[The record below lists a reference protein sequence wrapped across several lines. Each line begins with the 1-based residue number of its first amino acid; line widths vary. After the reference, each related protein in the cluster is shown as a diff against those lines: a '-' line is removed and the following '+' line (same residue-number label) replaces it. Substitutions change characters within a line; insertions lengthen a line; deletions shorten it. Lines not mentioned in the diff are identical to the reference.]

1 MQNGQSERASCSC
14 SCAFGRC
21 LEHLI
26 THQHVKNIP
35 LSTYDDV
42 TPPKSRR
49 PNNCL
54 LGTFLENFAGKRFS
68 VQFCCLLPVTTERL
82 CLAQTRLFSSNRLLL
97 LRLPRVGLAWLVGG
111 RRRGIH
117 SFNRSHLSSV
127 QFDSVSSSSD
137 FVIQGSQVRIAALDK
152 VNRHHRILASAV
164 CYIHYESCE
173 RVAWILKTF
182 NISSLNSQRP
192 TLIHK

>member
-1 MQNGQSERASCSC
+1 MLVLLRFRQVSGTPHYSSARKKHTAVYIR
-14 SCAFGRC
+14 RC
-21 LEHLI
+21 E
-26 THQHVKNIP
+26 
-35 LSTYDDV
+35 S
-42 TPPKSRR
+42 PPK
-49 PNNCL
+49 
-54 LGTFLENFAGKRFS
+54 AGGPTTAFWARS
-68 VQFCCLLPVTTERL
+68 WRTSQERVSQSSSCLLPVTTERL